1 MLMSLLQAGTK
12 ERTMDTKG
20 KLQHLDAKR
29 LVPPAVLG
37 CLAIAYMVIAN
48 GFSDNTSSEA
58 PMLYGSILLGLSIL
72 VFVIALIPGRKTTPK
87 RSRTKHQEGPFQW
100 KESIEIFALISG
112 FIALVFLAGF
122 YVAIPVFLFLFL
134 KWISHVSTIRS
145 LICAVCA
152 YGFTWLVF
160 SHFLH
165 LEVFTGY
172 LINYI

>member
-1 MLMSLLQAGTK
+1 
-12 ERTMDTKG
+12 MDIKG

-37 CLAIAYMVIAN
+37 CLAIAYMSIAN

-58 PMLYGSILLGLSIL
+58 PMLYGSVLLGLSIL
-72 VFVIALIPGRKTTPK
+72 VFLLALIPGLKANPK

-100 KESIEIFALISG
+100 KESIEIYAMIAG
-112 FIALVFLAGF
+112 FIAMVFLVGF

-134 KWISHVSTIRS
+134 KWVSHVSTVKS
-145 LICAVCA
+145 LICAAGA

-160 SHFLH
+160 SYFLH

-172 LINYI
+172 LGSYI